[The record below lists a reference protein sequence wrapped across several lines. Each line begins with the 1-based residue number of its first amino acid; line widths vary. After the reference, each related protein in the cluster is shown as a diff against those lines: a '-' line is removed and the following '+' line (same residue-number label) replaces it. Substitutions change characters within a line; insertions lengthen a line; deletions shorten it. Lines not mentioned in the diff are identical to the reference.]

1 MPYAVREY
9 VSEDVVT
16 ADGRTSASE
25 ASKTMMERGVG
36 YVVVVENGQLVGIV
50 TERDLV
56 EKVVAKEKEPSKVR
70 LSEIMSSP
78 VITVDPDLTLTA
90 AVETMAKHRIRKLPV
105 VRNGRLCGI
114 LTARDIARHFREYE
128 HRVERDLVRT
138 MFRFPFPF

>member
-1 MPYAVREY
+1 MSYAVREY

-70 LSEIMSSP
+70 LSDIMSSP
-78 VITVDPDLTLTA
+78 VITVDPDFTLTA
-90 AVETMAKHRIRKLPV
+90 AAETMAKHRIRKLPV
-105 VRNGRLCGI
+105 VRNGRLWGI
-114 LTARDIARHFREYE
+114 LTARDIAKHFREYE
-128 HRVERDLVRT
+128 DRVERDLVRT
-138 MFRFPFPF
+138 MFRFAFPF